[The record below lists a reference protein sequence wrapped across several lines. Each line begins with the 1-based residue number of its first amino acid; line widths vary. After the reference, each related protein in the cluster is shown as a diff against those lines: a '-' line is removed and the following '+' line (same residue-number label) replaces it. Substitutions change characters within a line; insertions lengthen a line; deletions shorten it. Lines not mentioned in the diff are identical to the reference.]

1 MNGETVVR
9 MEAVDGRVEATI
21 SDGDMV
27 TADHVILATGYKID
41 VQRLAMILPSMR
53 AEIKTTKVFQS

>member
-1 MNGETVVR
+1 

-21 SDGDMV
+21 SDGEKV

-41 VQRLAMILPSMR
+41 VQRLAMILPSLR
-53 AEIKTTKVFQS
+53 AEIKTTQVFHS